1 MKNMEF
7 RIRLDMIHVL
17 ILFRRTYYQT
27 AYVIRNDFLRLFCR
41 TSTTY
46 YAFRSPRTATIVAA
60 TAFAHQEDL
69 TERMDILCEFCFI
82 IAFTAGGGAGKI
94 LLACPGFVQPT
105 TEGCL
110 LNRS

>member
-46 YAFRSPRTATIVAA
+46 YAFRSPRTATIVA

-82 IAFTAGGGAGKI
+82 IAFTGDI
-94 LLACPGFVQPT
+94 
-105 TEGCL
+105 
-110 LNRS
+110 